1 MGLSIQTQGVD
12 FDGLGIGSR
21 SDDLPRQRT
30 GVMPPAHDLHPV
42 DDHVINAFGFAVDTE
57 NRCRREYS
65 DGSPRS

>member
-1 MGLSIQTQGVD
+1 
-12 FDGLGIGSR
+12 
-21 SDDLPRQRT
+21 
-30 GVMPPAHDLHPV
+30 LHPV